1 MINSGCLTPRG
12 MHASRMIPDAPRFD
26 LAVSSSQSS
35 RQEANRA
42 LCEQDLLLDRL
53 FKLPDE
59 KRNARALVVCIN
71 KAVREMLN
79 TARELEAVAMSTRA
93 YYEAA
98 LVSIK
103 KDLSSTE
110 ISDDLEYRRMRAHYE
125 EELREERAARAQG
138 EEAAALKLA
147 LSVNELM
154 AEIASIKGDHVVDL
168 AAVEAAAL
176 DEQTR
181 LRGIIEAT
189 QQELAQTEALRGQ
202 AVLDGETAARQAA
215 AELSKTKAKH
225 AHTLQKL
232 DGRRQEQ
239 LDGLSREK
247 AESEAKRDALLQE
260 ESRKAHSFWKQIQ
273 QLSLSEKATHDK
285 LLLTEQEK
293 ARQEAALRKE
303 LSQTE
308 RLKAEQEASM
318 SAKIARMQKLQA
330 LALGVKEKPKDE
342 VEAMQ
347 MEAMQRR
354 NRGLMFDNLRKEG
367 AGI

>member
-147 LSVNELM
+147 LSEQGIWTERTLTHSQHDPPLLLLTEALCAQAGVNELM

-225 AHTLQKL
+225 AHTLQVRRASHPPHTPL
-232 DGRRQEQ
+232 DAPCRSSCSSQ
-239 LDGLSREK
+239 LQTCTLCR
-247 AESEAKRDALLQE
+247 
-260 ESRKAHSFWKQIQ
+260 
-273 QLSLSEKATHDK
+273 
-285 LLLTEQEK
+285 LT
-293 ARQEAALRKE
+293 
-303 LSQTE
+303 
-308 RLKAEQEASM
+308 
-318 SAKIARMQKLQA
+318 
-330 LALGVKEKPKDE
+330 
-342 VEAMQ
+342 
-347 MEAMQRR
+347 
-354 NRGLMFDNLRKEG
+354 
-367 AGI
+367 

>member
-1 MINSGCLTPRG
+1 
-12 MHASRMIPDAPRFD
+12 
-26 LAVSSSQSS
+26 
-35 RQEANRA
+35 
-42 LCEQDLLLDRL
+42 
-53 FKLPDE
+53 
-59 KRNARALVVCIN
+59 
-71 KAVREMLN
+71 
-79 TARELEAVAMSTRA
+79 
-93 YYEAA
+93 
-98 LVSIK
+98 
-103 KDLSSTE
+103 
-110 ISDDLEYRRMRAHYE
+110 
-125 EELREERAARAQG
+125 
-138 EEAAALKLA
+138 
-147 LSVNELM
+147 M